1 MVLVL
6 AYANCQISNNSTF
19 PIRHGVTPPAHPV
32 PSGCWPSLADQE
44 GWQLKAS
51 TVIYTADLKEKM
63 QAVIEAAHQDLAR
76 SKRGNCKVKSYP
88 KLSVPLV
95 HQAVHA
101 VDTQTVAEPDDVLDR
116 W

>member
-1 MVLVL
+1 MLVL

-51 TVIYTADLKEKM
+51 TVIYTDDLKEKM
-63 QAVIEAAHQDLAR
+63 QAVKIKQEANVEVA
-76 SKRGNCKVKSYP
+76 KSSP
-88 KLSVPLV
+88 TLS
-95 HQAVHA
+95 
-101 VDTQTVAEPDDVLDR
+101 
-116 W
+116 